1 MDKFSELIELQNRS
15 ICRLLNR
22 LPGTVSNRL
31 NRDLEQI
38 TWRRQRG
45 HGKTKDLI
53 GRTVAQ
59 HVRYKTLY
67 IS

>member
-1 MDKFSELIELQNRS
+1 MVHVHTPSTIIGALSKPRQ
-15 ICRLLNR
+15 
-22 LPGTVSNRL
+22 
-31 NRDLEQI
+31 
-38 TWRRQRG
+38 RRQRG

-59 HVRYKTLY
+59 HMRFKTLY